1 MNIVDYVIKTFDG
14 ILIDDYGWEHYKID
28 GKDYDIRFDRSRR
41 EWACDC
47 KAFIFRHKFNKKYCK
62 NILEMKEKEFKRRYQ
77 SRGRAGAR
85 VV

>member
-1 MNIVDYVIKTFDG
+1 MSIIDYVIKTFDG

-47 KAFIFRHKFNKKYCK
+47 KAFTFRHRFGKKYCK
-62 NILEMKEKEFKRRYQ
+62 HIMEVKDKRRALR
-77 SRGRAGAR
+77 RGRAGAR